1 MIKKYSLFIKEG
13 VIAIWLIA
21 SDLLTKLAAFS
32 LVGDGNTYSMLDN
45 VFSITCVR
53 NMGATFG
60 SFYGQKALLI
70 SLTAVVC
77 AALLVL
83 LIARPALPKPLRMSV
98 IFILGGAVGNLYDR
112 AVYGSVRDFIE
123 YDFLKSMFDIDFAI
137 GNVADIY
144 LMLGVL
150 LLIVYIFFSYKE
162 GDFVNSSWKKFKADA
177 NV

>member
-1 MIKKYSLFIKEG
+1 MIKRYNLFIKEG
-13 VIAIWLIA
+13 LIAIWIIA

-32 LVGDGNTYSMLDN
+32 LVGDGNSYAMLDN
-45 VFSITCVR
+45 IFSITCVR

-70 SLTAVVC
+70 SLTAIVC
-77 AALLVL
+77 AALLAMLVL
-83 LIARPALPKPLRMSV
+83 RPALPKTLRV
-98 IFILGGAVGNLYDR
+98 AVLFIFGGAIGNLYDR

-123 YDFLKSMFDIDFAI
+123 YDFLKSMFNFDFAI

-144 LMLGVL
+144 LMVGVL
-150 LLIVYIFFSYKE
+150 LLIVYIFFGYKE
-162 GDFVNSSWKKFKADA
+162 GDIVNSGWKKFKADL